1 MHFNYIVIL
10 YYLYCFY
17 SLSKRLDFDRPAHP
31 RRLFARQALAA
42 AHPLGHEDSGGALF
56 GRFRSAEFFGPL
68 GLWTGSDR
76 RLGRFSP
83 VFGRPFSR
91 GWGETCPDPVAPAR
105 VKNLG
110 FEVGMITSDMQCC
123 P

>member
-1 MHFNYIVIL
+1 MDKHFVQKVSHEVDTAI
-10 YYLYCFY
+10 
-17 SLSKRLDFDRPAHP
+17 H

-91 GWGETCPDPVAPAR
+91 GWGETCPDPVA
-105 VKNLG
+105 LH
-110 FEVGMITSDMQCC
+110 FWLQFL
-123 P
+123 

>member
-1 MHFNYIVIL
+1 MDKHFVQKVSHEVDTAI
-10 YYLYCFY
+10 
-17 SLSKRLDFDRPAHP
+17 H

-91 GWGETCPDPVAPAR
+91 GWGETCPDPVAPAT
-105 VKNLG
+105 VCKLNSCFNLSYKNKKSKILS
-110 FEVGMITSDMQCC
+110 ITNLF
-123 P
+123 